1 MPKHISAEAKS
12 NHEHV
17 PETINLQPTYM
28 YIVHV
33 CTEADIGGMGQAW
46 RVQFDMLNYKMGHL
60 FIIIFFLGGV
70 GVKERHLYVQ
80 AKITLGESLPQMA
93 SAVIILFLSR

>member
-1 MPKHISAEAKS
+1 MPKHISEEAKS

-33 CTEADIGGMGQAW
+33 CTEADIGGMGQDW
-46 RVQFDMLNYKMGHL
+46 RVQFDISNYTMG
-60 FIIIFFLGGV
+60 
-70 GVKERHLYVQ
+70 
-80 AKITLGESLPQMA
+80 
-93 SAVIILFLSR
+93 LFLLLLLFWGGRGRGEGKASLCASKNNTG

>member
-1 MPKHISAEAKS
+1 
-12 NHEHV
+12 
-17 PETINLQPTYM
+17 M

-33 CTEADIGGMGQAW
+33 CTEADLGGMGQAW
-46 RVQFDMLNYKMGHL
+46 RVQFDMLNYTMGHL
-60 FIIIFFLGGV
+60 FIIIIFSGGV

-93 SAVIILFLSR
+93 SAIIISFLSR

>member
-17 PETINLQPTYM
+17 PETFNLQPTYM

-46 RVQFDMLNYKMGHL
+46 RVQFDILKYTMG
-60 FIIIFFLGGV
+60 
-70 GVKERHLYVQ
+70 
-80 AKITLGESLPQMA
+80 
-93 SAVIILFLSR
+93 LFLLLLLFFWGEG